1 MNTNG
6 LRLQCAKST
15 ELLPRNRLMAASI
28 RSIPIPGGRY
38 VCQASYKSND
48 RGDDVPTARSRT
60 VEVAQVA
67 AAATTKNASATSPAA
82 DAQEGSLDA
91 YIASLKKQGKKIYD
105 RVYYGDVFPPTGSFQ
120 LSYARLLE
128 LLAKKKVKRLVLLSD
143 GRTAIVEIPV
153 ENTESDFTTVTYDR
167 RDYNIQYA
175 DEVPEWKME
184 KNRYYCELPG
194 DVWEEGTLME
204 LIKRSQERRVWMN
217 GQLRIP
223 YENLLKL
230 NEVRP
235 ELQVVDPGDAY
246 VWLNQYSTQFIPIV
260 GLLAL
265 RLVVGAGEWVLN
277 KFGKQKKSA
286 EEEMAEQIGSHRAQ
300 AFNVEEETVDK
311 DGKKSKKKSKKDT
324 GVRYEDVAGIDAV
337 KDDIRIILDIL
348 LGDEKFRSMGAHP
361 VRGVLLEGPPG
372 TGKTL
377 LAKAMAGEAGIPFF
391 SANGAEFVE
400 MFQGVAAARIRSL
413 FRAARKASPSII
425 FIDEI
430 DAIGKSRSDSGG
442 DSGSAEREQGLL
454 QLLTEMDGFFR
465 DDAVLIIG
473 ATNLASALDEALLR
487 PGRFDRT
494 IHMGLPSPANRLRI
508 LQVHAKDK
516 PIDRSNEDALLKQVA
531 DLAIGYSGAEL
542 ANLLNEAAIL
552 AVRRDSPTIDISI
565 LKEAMEKVRLGLPH
579 TSLPDS
585 EAKRRYAAVEA
596 ARAVAFA
603 LTPGLPP
610 LEHVTVRPRGGAQA
624 RILFVPQE
632 PRSDGGTWHLLAAEG
647 SKVNAVK
654 IDRPL
659 SPYEL
664 FCALMTPLYVPRC
677 TEEILYGSDGA
688 SLLTSKEI
696 AKAGELAKWIVID
709 SQLHPVS
716 RDTPVLTN
724 MRMGGG
730 NDPTTAWKDTL
741 HDEEILA
748 LQKGAY
754 ARARELVF
762 QRKVVIEQVAKELC
776 ENTDETVLGSRI
788 VELLETTPLGT
799 VPVEEQEENEKL
811 KVSSPSLETRA
822 GSVGN
827 GASISGSEALQEELG
842 DILGS
847 EEMRQLVEVVMG
859 RVSDWDLV
867 PGSIAKQKAEQ
878 ARAQLLNPEQRKR
891 LETLAEFNKSPSGLD
906 NFPVAPEVPKYEG
919 LELNDWIKD
928 KEERSVIQL

>member
-67 AAATTKNASATSPAA
+67 AAATTKNASATSPAD

-223 YENLLKL
+223 YENLL
-230 NEVRP
+230 N
-235 ELQVVDPGDAY
+235 
-246 VWLNQYSTQFIPIV
+246 TQFIPIV

-361 VRGVLLEGPPG
+361 QRPWLVKLVSH
-372 TGKTL
+372 
-377 LAKAMAGEAGIPFF
+377 FF